1 MTAARTIRTCGR
13 SVTSA
18 MAVPDVDVVW
28 PQATTVG
35 PLWFMRAFENQLH
48 FIWGDPESNTQGVKS
63 STTQ

>member
-1 MTAARTIRTCGR
+1 
-13 SVTSA
+13 
-18 MAVPDVDVVW
+18 VVW
-28 PQATTVG
+28 PQAITVG